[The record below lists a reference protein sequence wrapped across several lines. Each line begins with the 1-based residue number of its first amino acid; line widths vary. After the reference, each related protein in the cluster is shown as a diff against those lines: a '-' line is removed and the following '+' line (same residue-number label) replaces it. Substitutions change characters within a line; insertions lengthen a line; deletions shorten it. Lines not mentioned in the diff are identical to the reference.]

1 MARTELERVYRHA
14 REALMRIASVQPT
27 CVMCAEAVWRR
38 CHRRPI
44 ADDVCARGWNVVH
57 LMGAGRLQHHA
68 LQQGAMLVDG
78 VLRYPG
84 PPGVSA

>member
-1 MARTELERVYRHA
+1 VARTVSERVYRQA

-27 CVMCAEAVWRR
+27 WVMCAEAVWRR
-38 CHRRPI
+38 CHRRLI

-57 LMGAGRLQHHA
+57 LMSAGRLKHHA

-78 VLRYPG
+78 VLRYPV
-84 PPGVSA
+84 PPGISA